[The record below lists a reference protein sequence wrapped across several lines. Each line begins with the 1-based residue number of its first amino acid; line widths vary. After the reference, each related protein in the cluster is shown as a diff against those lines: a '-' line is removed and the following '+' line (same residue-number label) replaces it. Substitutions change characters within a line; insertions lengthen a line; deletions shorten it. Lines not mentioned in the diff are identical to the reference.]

1 MSGRQFSFDKFA
13 LQTKNVPSGKSSLN
27 TTSSSSSAHQ
37 KKVIQCSDD
46 EYESEVEVIH
56 DVPRSSPHDDNDDVW
71 EESRNGDKMST
82 NEKTQNIKRAQ
93 EERNPGKIAKRPR
106 IAEDDDDDDNVSYSK
121 DENIE
126 VYRKI
131 DYSIKSG
138 SALDSSL
145 LEDTPEPKAKAKEL
159 NLDRDQILR
168 KERDYRSSKRS
179 TDQGSAEFVDQKLKA
194 KAEIVKDLTQ
204 DDDDDEAEAADTD
217 DSDNEDGGKGWND
230 SDNLSESQDKAR
242 AVLRHCD
249 MIGKTLRSNLSSW
262 GGGDDVKGSTAASK
276 NNFCTGLMSIRK
288 GKGGEGSG
296 RMDILSDEYFKD
308 ICPGLVLKAYQLVGV
323 NWLKLLHENNINGVL
338 ADDMGLG
345 KTVQSIAFLGWLK
358 TSRPPSADNSSAH
371 LIVVPASTLSNWENE
386 LRRFCP
392 SLSVVSYHG
401 TMNERAELRYDL
413 KRDIRAGRVDV
424 VLSTFTIFERE
435 SGKDDR
441 SFLYKQNFEYLIVDE
456 AHCLKVST
464 SARFTNMNAIRAGH
478 RLLLSGTPVQNDLGE
493 LLSLMSF
500 TMPKLF
506 RNIDIEE
513 VLEGFGWDKKSGVPS
528 SSSSSVSINQ
538 LRGMLAP
545 FVLRRIKSDVLD
557 QLVEKVSSILHAA
570 KILTIFNKLVI
581 T

>member
-13 LQTKNVPSGKSSLN
+13 LQTKTVAAGKSSLSA
-27 TTSSSSSAHQ
+27 TSSSSSANQ
-37 KKVIQCSDD
+37 KKTIQCSDD
-46 EYESEVEVIH
+46 EYESEVEVVKEAPRCPSN
-56 DVPRSSPHDDNDDVW
+56 DVSDDGW

-82 NEKTQNIKRAQ
+82 KEKTLNIKRAQ

-106 IAEDDDDDDNVSYSK
+106 IADDDDDDDDDDSK
-121 DENIE
+121 DENVE

-131 DYSIKSG
+131 DYSIKSS

-145 LEDTPEPKAKAKEL
+145 LEDTPEPKAKAKDS
-159 NLDRDQILR
+159 NLDRDEILR

-179 TDQGSAEFVDQKLKA
+179 TDQGSAEFIDQKVKP

-204 DDDDDEAEAADTD
+204 DDDDNEAEAGDTD
-217 DSDNEDGGKGWND
+217 DSDNEDNGRGWND
-230 SDNLSESQDKAR
+230 SDNKSDSQEKAR
-242 AVLRHCD
+242 AVLRHCE
-249 MIGKTLRSNLSSW
+249 MIGKTLRENLQSW
-262 GGGDDVKGSTAASK
+262 GGGDDAKASSAASK
-276 NNFCTGLMSIRK
+276 NSNFCTGLMSIRQ
-288 GKGGEGSG
+288 GKGGDGNG

-345 KTVQSIAFLGWLK
+345 KTVQSVAFLGWLK
-358 TSRPPSADNSSAH
+358 NSRPSSAESTAH

-401 TMNERAELRYDL
+401 TQNERAELRYDL

-557 QLVEKVSSILHAA
+557 QLVDKVS
-570 KILTIFNKLVI
+570 
-581 T
+581 

>member
-13 LQTKNVPSGKSSLN
+13 LQTKNVAASKSSLSA
-27 TTSSSSSAHQ
+27 TLSSSSAIR
-37 KKVIQCSDD
+37 KKTIQCSDD
-46 EYESEVEVIH
+46 EYESEVEVIQE
-56 DVPRSSPHDDNDDVW
+56 VPRCPSNDLSDDGW

-82 NEKTQNIKRAQ
+82 KEKTQNIKRAQ

-106 IAEDDDDDDNVSYSK
+106 IADDDDDDNDSK
-121 DENIE
+121 DENVE

-131 DYSIKSG
+131 DYSIKSN

-145 LEDTPEPKAKAKEL
+145 LEDTPEPKAKAKES
-159 NLDRDQILR
+159 NLDRDEILR

-179 TDQGSAEFVDQKLKA
+179 TDQGSAEFIDQKVKPKA
-194 KAEIVKDLTQ
+194 VIVKDLTQ
-204 DDDDDEAEAADTD
+204 DDDDNEAEAGDTD
-217 DSDNEDGGKGWND
+217 DSDNEDNGRGWND
-230 SDNLSESQDKAR
+230 SDNKSDSQEKAR
-242 AVLRHCD
+242 AVLRHCE
-249 MIGKTLRSNLSSW
+249 MIGKTLRENLQSW
-262 GGGDDVKGSTAASK
+262 GGGDDAKAPSAASK
-276 NNFCTGLMSIRK
+276 NSNFCTGLMSIRQ
-288 GKGGEGSG
+288 GKAVDGNG

-345 KTVQSIAFLGWLK
+345 KTVQSVAFLGWLK
-358 TSRPPSADNSSAH
+358 NSRPSSAESTAH

-401 TMNERAELRYDL
+401 TQNERAELRYDL

-557 QLVEKVSSILHAA
+557 QLVDKVS
-570 KILTIFNKLVI
+570 
-581 T
+581 

>member
-1 MSGRQFSFDKFA
+1 
-13 LQTKNVPSGKSSLN
+13 
-27 TTSSSSSAHQ
+27 
-37 KKVIQCSDD
+37 
-46 EYESEVEVIH
+46 
-56 DVPRSSPHDDNDDVW
+56 
-71 EESRNGDKMST
+71 
-82 NEKTQNIKRAQ
+82 
-93 EERNPGKIAKRPR
+93 
-106 IAEDDDDDDNVSYSK
+106 
-121 DENIE
+121 
-126 VYRKI
+126 
-131 DYSIKSG
+131 
-138 SALDSSL
+138 
-145 LEDTPEPKAKAKEL
+145 
-159 NLDRDQILR
+159 
-168 KERDYRSSKRS
+168 
-179 TDQGSAEFVDQKLKA
+179 
-194 KAEIVKDLTQ
+194 
-204 DDDDDEAEAADTD
+204 
-217 DSDNEDGGKGWND
+217 
-230 SDNLSESQDKAR
+230 
-242 AVLRHCD
+242 
-249 MIGKTLRSNLSSW
+249 
-262 GGGDDVKGSTAASK
+262 
-276 NNFCTGLMSIRK
+276 
-288 GKGGEGSG
+288 
-296 RMDILSDEYFKD
+296 MDILSDEYFKD

-345 KTVQSIAFLGWLK
+345 KTVQSVAFLGWLK
-358 TSRPPSADNSSAH
+358 NSRPSSAESTAH

-401 TMNERAELRYDL
+401 TQNERAELRYDL

-506 RNIDIEE
+506 RNIDIED

-557 QLVEKVSSILHAA
+557 QLVDKVS
-570 KILTIFNKLVI
+570 
-581 T
+581 

>member
-13 LQTKNVPSGKSSLN
+13 LPTKNVAASKSSLN
-27 TTSSSSSAHQ
+27 ATSSSSSANQ
-37 KKVIQCSDD
+37 KKTIQCSDD
-46 EYESEVEVIH
+46 EYDSEVEVIQEESRYPSN
-56 DVPRSSPHDDNDDVW
+56 DETDDGW

-82 NEKTQNIKRAQ
+82 MEKAQNIKRAQ

-106 IAEDDDDDDNVSYSK
+106 IADDDDDDDSVVYSK
-121 DENIE
+121 DENVE

-131 DYSIKSG
+131 DYSIKSS

-145 LEDTPEPKAKAKEL
+145 LEDTPEPKAKAKET
-159 NLDRDQILR
+159 NLDREEILR

-179 TDQGSAEFVDQKLKA
+179 TDQGSAEFTDQKVKP
-194 KAEIVKDLTQ
+194 KAEVVKDLTQ
-204 DDDDDEAEAADTD
+204 DDDDEPEAGDTD
-217 DSDNEDGGKGWND
+217 ESDNEEAGRGWND
-230 SDNLSESQDKAR
+230 SDNKSDSQEKAR
-242 AVLRHCD
+242 AVLRHCE
-249 MIGKTLRSNLSSW
+249 MIGKTLRENLESW
-262 GGGDDVKGSTAASK
+262 GGGDDIKSSTAASK
-276 NNFCTGLMSIRK
+276 KSNFCTGLMSIRK
-288 GKGGEGSG
+288 GKGGEGS
-296 RMDILSDEYFKD
+296 DHILSDEYFKD
-308 ICPGLVLKAYQLVGV
+308 VCPGLSLKAYQLVGV
-323 NWLKLLHENNINGVL
+323 NWLKLLHENKINGVL

-345 KTVQSIAFLGWLK
+345 KTVQSVAFLGWLK
-358 TSRPPSADNSSAH
+358 TSRPSSAESTAH

-392 SLSVVSYHG
+392 MLSVVSYHG
-401 TMNERAELRYDL
+401 TQNERAELRYDL
-413 KRDIRAGRVDV
+413 RRDIRAGRVDV

-435 SGKDDR
+435 SGKEDR

-557 QLVEKVSSILHAA
+557 QLVDKVSYRPSASPFSI
-570 KILTIFNKLVI
+570 K
-581 T
+581 